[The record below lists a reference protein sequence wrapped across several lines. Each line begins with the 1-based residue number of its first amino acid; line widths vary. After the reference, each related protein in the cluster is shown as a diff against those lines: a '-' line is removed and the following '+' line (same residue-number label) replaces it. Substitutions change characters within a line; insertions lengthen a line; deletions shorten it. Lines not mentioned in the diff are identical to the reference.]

1 MVCFFTPH
9 THTHTHA
16 HAHIDEYVAA
26 KMAYNPYYNNHQA
39 QLGTEAGYYGTAS
52 AGAGYGGYVA
62 SQQPQPQAQGGGTAV
77 SSMPAGGTG
86 GYQNPYGGIPQQS
99 QQHQQ
104 QQGGYY
110 GAAAAPTTA
119 YDPYGQI
126 GGVAVSNSG
135 VYRGAAAA
143 AAQGNNNG
151 YGQQQGYYA
160 AQQPLQPPSQQPSLP
175 LPQGGGFNY
184 SGARSSSAAP
194 LTGSINSGP
203 ASPPL
208 PAPAAANATD
218 DNGLRWTWSC
228 YPTTVK
234 LKQKESIAAATVE
247 LPEMVIPMSC
257 MYTPLYPIEP
267 NHIVLGACVDELCC
281 KNCGAFCNVHCQR
294 VEGQYWVCLSC
305 KRRNAFAVNSSIFE
319 QQQQQ
324 QQHPALLYETVE
336 YVLPPAQPHLTQQLD
351 TAALAFIFV
360 VDTCI
365 PSGEMASLRT
375 SLLESLRELPR
386 NTLVGLISFGATV
399 SVWELNSA
407 DAASACSMRKCYLLR
422 GNTANSAAA
431 LQTMLQ
437 VSNAHPVRGRLLAP
451 LREVEAT
458 LVSLIEELEED
469 GAAVP
474 ASKRPLRATST
485 AVEAATYLM
494 EALAPPYLS
503 PQQLQAMYGNDSKAA
518 ATAAAAVASATVKMG
533 KILLFT
539 GGPCTR
545 GPGAVISTDKADMMR
560 FHRDII
566 EGDTPYYA
574 AAFNFY
580 NMLEPRLT
588 AANASLDVFA
598 QSLDQVGVMEMRR
611 CINNTG
617 GSLIVEDE
625 TTDVM
630 FLESLA
636 RYWQR
641 CGLRTGASI
650 AAQQQQQQA
659 SSVDGGAA
667 SSPHPN
673 PEEDYCVGC
682 GFEVHIEVNTS
693 SGTLLRGALGP
704 CNVDVEANKKLPAR
718 QASPLEIGVGG
729 TTRWCVS
736 SLDQGMTLSF
746 VFDTATADGA
756 TGAESAH
763 EKRFM
768 QFVTRYTTPRGER
781 RVRVTSVVQP
791 VAPSDASPDYFTQ
804 AGAFDQTCAATMV
817 ARLAVSI
824 LEKHPAKW
832 DDAKRWLD
840 TLLVRFVRRYSTF
853 TPNQPS
859 TLQLNS
865 CLSLFP
871 SFMYNLR
878 RSEYFM
884 VLNISPDETTFKRH
898 WLMRESV
905 DNCML
910 MIQPTLDSYDIE
922 HPYATA
928 VQLDSSS
935 LRHDNIVLM
944 DAYFNVHIMWGSM
957 IYQWIEAGYHENPDY
972 ANFAEL
978 LEAAEQDA
986 QTILAYRYPYPRFSR
1001 TDADGSE
1008 ARHVKTRV
1016 NPATTYQSSGLQY
1029 TTGPNGAVEQQ
1040 ADVIYTDDASIMTF
1054 MTSLKKAVV
1063 TSDANVKS

>member
-1 MVCFFTPH
+1 MASTPF
-9 THTHTHA
+9 
-16 HAHIDEYVAA
+16 
-26 KMAYNPYYNNHQA
+26 YNQHQA
-39 QLGTEAGYYGTAS
+39 Q
-52 AGAGYGGYVA
+52 
-62 SQQPQPQAQGGGTAV
+62 P
-77 SSMPAGGTG
+77 
-86 GYQNPYGGIPQQS
+86 GIN
-99 QQHQQ
+99 
-104 QQGGYY
+104 GGYY
-110 GAAAAPTTA
+110 GAAPAGTGASVGYGAYSAQPSQALQGGGAAVPIMPGA
-119 YDPYGQI
+119 GSAGGYYQQSPYG
-126 GGVAVSNSG
+126 
-135 VYRGAAAA
+135 GAP
-143 AAQGNNNG
+143 
-151 YGQQQGYYA
+151 QQQQYVPSQESSYYA
-160 AQQPLQPPSQQPSLP
+160 AQTQPIPPQ
-175 LPQGGGFNY
+175 GGFNY
-184 SGARSSSAAP
+184 GSGSSSPNAASTAAP
-194 LTGSINSGP
+194 VSSTLQAP
-203 ASPPL
+203 
-208 PAPAAANATD
+208 PAPNATD
-218 DNGLRWTWSC
+218 ENGLRWTWSC

-234 LKQKESIAAATVE
+234 AKEKESRSAATVA

-267 NHIVLGACVDELCC
+267 SHMVLGASVDELCC

-305 KRRNAFAVNSSIFE
+305 KRRNAFTANSSISD
-319 QQQQQ
+319 
-324 QQHPALLYETVE
+324 QHPSLLYETVE
-336 YVLPPAQPHLTQQLD
+336 YVLPPAQPHLTQHID
-351 TAALAFIFV
+351 TSAPAFIFV

-375 SLLESLRELPR
+375 CLLESLQHLPR

-399 SVWELNSA
+399 SVWELSTG
-407 DAASACSMRKCYLLR
+407 DSSTQHAAPCPMRKCYVLR
-422 GNTANSAAA
+422 GNMANPPET
-431 LQTMLQ
+431 LQSMLQ
-437 VSNAHPVRGRLLAP
+437 VSSAHPVRGRLLAP
-451 LREVEAT
+451 LHEVEST
-458 LVSLIEELEED
+458 LVSLMEELEED
-469 GAAVP
+469 GTPVP

-494 EALAPPYLS
+494 EALAPPHLS
-503 PQQLQAMYGNDSKAA
+503 PRQLQAMYGNDSKAA
-518 ATAAAAVASATVKMG
+518 TTAAAAIARATVKMG

-545 GPGAVISTDKADMMR
+545 GAGAVTSTDKADMMR

-566 EGDTPYYA
+566 EGDTPFYA
-574 AAFNFY
+574 AAFDFY
-580 NMLEPRLT
+580 SALEPRLT
-588 AANASLDVFA
+588 AANACLDVFA

-611 CINNTG
+611 CIDNTG
-617 GSLIVEDE
+617 GSLIIEDE

-641 CGLRTGASI
+641 CDLRAGTSM
-650 AAQQQQQQA
+650 AAQQENGAGA
-659 SSVDGGAA
+659 SS
-667 SSPHPN
+667 SLPN
-673 PEEDYCVGC
+673 PDDYIARY
-682 GFEVHIEVNTS
+682 GFGVHIEVNTS

-718 QASPLEIGVGG
+718 QASPLEVGVGG
-729 TTRWCVS
+729 TTRWRVS
-736 SLDQGMTLSF
+736 SLDQGMTLAF
-746 VFDTATADGA
+746 IFDTATAEGKQVM
-756 TGAESAH
+756 ESAH
-763 EKRFM
+763 DKRFI
-768 QFVTRYTTPRGER
+768 QFVTRYTTPRGEQ

-791 VAPSDASPDYFTQ
+791 VAPSNATPDYFTQ
-804 AGAFDQTCAATMV
+804 AGAFDQTCAATTV

-824 LEKHPAKW
+824 LERHPGKW

-840 TLLVRFVRRYSTF
+840 TLLVCFVRRYSTF
-853 TPNQPS
+853 TPNQPN
-859 TLQLNS
+859 TLQLHP

-884 VLNISPDETTFKRH
+884 VLNISPDETSFKRH

-905 DNCML
+905 DNCVL
-910 MIQPTLDSYDIE
+910 MIQPTLDSYDLE

-957 IYQWIEAGYHENPDY
+957 IYQWIAAGYHESPDY

-986 QTILAYRYPYPRFSR
+986 QSILAYRYPYPRFSR

-1016 NPATTYQSSGLQY
+1016 NPATTYQNSGLQY
-1029 TTGPNGAVEQQ
+1029 SAGPNGAVEQ
-1040 ADVIYTDDASIMTF
+1040 ADVIYTDDASILTF

-1063 TSDANVKS
+1063 TTDAKMPS

>member
-1 MVCFFTPH
+1 M
-9 THTHTHA
+9 
-16 HAHIDEYVAA
+16 AA
-26 KMAYNPYYNNHQA
+26 GNAYP
-39 QLGTEAGYYGTAS
+39 
-52 AGAGYGGYVA
+52 
-62 SQQPQPQAQGGGTAV
+62 
-77 SSMPAGGTG
+77 
-86 GYQNPYGGIPQQS
+86 NPYGGVAQQ
-99 QQHQQ
+99 QQQPQ

-110 GAAAAPTTA
+110 GGGVTSNATAAATN
-119 YDPYGQI
+119 YDPYGQA
-126 GGVAVSNSG
+126 GAMAASNSG
-135 VYRGAAAA
+135 MYGQPT
-143 AAQGNNNG
+143 QGMNNVNSNNG
-151 YGQQQGYYA
+151 YN
-160 AQQPLQPPSQQPSLP
+160 QPPQQMQPQ
-175 LPQGGGFNY
+175 LPQPGSFNY
-184 SGARSSSAAP
+184 GGASGGNASPPSAAMP
-194 LTGSINSGP
+194 RTGP
-203 ASPPL
+203 ASPAP
-208 PAPAAANATD
+208 PAPPAPNATD

-228 YPTTVK
+228 FPTTVK
-234 LKQKESIAAATVE
+234 PKTKENIAAATVA
-247 LPEMVIPMSC
+247 LPETMVIPMSC
-257 MYTPLYPIEP
+257 MYTPLCPIEP
-267 NHIVLGACVDELCC
+267 SHMVLGASTEELCC
-281 KNCGAFCNVHCQR
+281 KNCGAFCSVHSQR
-294 VEGQYWVCLSC
+294 VERQYWVCLSC
-305 KRRNAFAVNSSIFE
+305 KRRNAFAPNSNISE
-319 QQQQQ
+319 
-324 QQHPALLYETVE
+324 QHPALQYETVE
-336 YVLPPAQPHLTQQLD
+336 YVLPPAQPQLMHHFD
-351 TAALAFIFV
+351 TAAPAFIFV

-375 SLLESLRELPR
+375 SLLESLQQLPR
-386 NTLVGLISFGATV
+386 NTLVGFISFGATV
-399 SVWELNSA
+399 SVWELGSGSSSGSHHSA
-407 DAASACSMRKCYLLR
+407 PSPMRKCYLLR
-422 GNTANSAAA
+422 GNAANPPEA
-431 LQTMLQ
+431 LQGMLQ
-437 VSNAHPVRGRLLAP
+437 VSHAHPVRGRLLAP
-451 LREVEAT
+451 LHEVEAT

-494 EALAPPYLS
+494 EALAPPHLS
-503 PQQLQAMYGNDSKAA
+503 PQQVQAMFGTDSKAA
-518 ATAAAAVASATVKMG
+518 ATAAAAIAAATPKMG

-574 AAFNFY
+574 AANNFY
-580 NMLEPRLT
+580 NTLEPRLT
-588 AANASLDVFA
+588 AANACLDVFA

-611 CINNTG
+611 CIDNTG
-617 GSLIVEDE
+617 GSLVIEDE

-641 CGLRTGASI
+641 CDLRAGAGTTT
-650 AAQQQQQQA
+650 AASPQQDA
-659 SSVDGGAA
+659 NNGGAA
-667 SSPHPN
+667 SSPHPS
-673 PEEDYCVGC
+673 PEEDYCAHC
-682 GFEVHIEVNTS
+682 GFGVRIEVNTS

-704 CNVDVEANKKLPAR
+704 CNVDVEANKRLPAR
-718 QASPLEIGVGG
+718 QASPLEVGVGG

-746 VFDTATADGA
+746 IFDTATADGKQD
-756 TGAESAH
+756 GAEAGVH
-763 EKRFM
+763 EKRFI
-768 QFVTRYTTPRGER
+768 QFVTRYTTPRGEQ

-791 VAPSDASPDYFTQ
+791 VAPPSASPDYFTQ
-804 AGAFDQTCAATMV
+804 SGAFDQTCAATII

-824 LEKHPAKW
+824 LEKHPGKW

-840 TLLVRFVRRYSTF
+840 TLCVRFVRRYGNF
-853 TPNQPS
+853 TVNQPN
-859 TLQLNS
+859 TLQLNP

-871 SFMYNLR
+871 SFVYNLR

-986 QTILAYRYPYPRFSR
+986 QAILAYRYPYPRFSR

-1016 NPATTYQSSGLQY
+1016 NPATTYQNSGLQY
-1029 TTGPNGAVEQQ
+1029 GAGPNGAVEQ

-1063 TSDANVKS
+1063 TPDAKMKP

>member
-1 MVCFFTPH
+1 MS
-9 THTHTHA
+9 
-16 HAHIDEYVAA
+16 
-26 KMAYNPYYNNHQA
+26 
-39 QLGTEAGYYGTAS
+39 G
-52 AGAGYGGYVA
+52 GAG
-62 SQQPQPQAQGGGTAV
+62 
-77 SSMPAGGTG
+77 
-86 GYQNPYGGIPQQS
+86 
-99 QQHQQ
+99 
-104 QQGGYY
+104 
-110 GAAAAPTTA
+110 
-119 YDPYGQI
+119 
-126 GGVAVSNSG
+126 GVG
-135 VYRGAAAA
+135 
-143 AAQGNNNG
+143 
-151 YGQQQGYYA
+151 
-160 AQQPLQPPSQQPSLP
+160 
-175 LPQGGGFNY
+175 
-184 SGARSSSAAP
+184 SSSPPAMH
-194 LTGSINSGP
+194 LGP
-203 ASPPL
+203 ASPAP
-208 PAPAAANATD
+208 PAANTTD

-228 YPTTVK
+228 FPTTMK
-234 LKQKESIAAATVE
+234 SKQKENISAATVA

-257 MYTPLYPIEP
+257 MYTPLCPIEP
-267 NHIVLGACVDELCC
+267 SHMVLGATVDELCC
-281 KNCGAFCNVHCQR
+281 KNCGAFCSVHSQR
-294 VEGQYWVCLSC
+294 VQGQYWMCLSC
-305 KRRNAFAVNSSIFE
+305 KRRNAFAPNSTISD
-319 QQQQQ
+319 
-324 QQHPALLYETVE
+324 QHPALLYETVE
-336 YVLPPAQPHLTQQLD
+336 YVLPTPQPQLMQMLD
-351 TAALAFIFV
+351 PSAPAFIFV

-365 PSGEMASLRT
+365 PSGEMDSLRT
-375 SLLESLRELPR
+375 SLLESLQHLPR
-386 NTLVGLISFGATV
+386 NTLVGFISFGATV
-399 SVWELNSA
+399 SVWELGSST
-407 DAASACSMRKCYLLR
+407 AAPCLMRKCYLLR
-422 GNTANSAAA
+422 GNTANPSEA
-431 LQTMLQ
+431 LQGMLQ
-437 VSNAHPVRGRLLAP
+437 VSSTHPVRGRLLAP

-458 LVSLIEELEED
+458 LVSLIEELEAD

-494 EALAPPYLS
+494 EALGPPHLS

-518 ATAAAAVASATVKMG
+518 AAAAAAVARATMKMG

-566 EGDTPYYA
+566 EGDTPYYT
-574 AAFNFY
+574 AAFSFY
-580 NMLEPRLT
+580 NALESRLT
-588 AANASLDVFA
+588 AANACLDVFA

-611 CINNTG
+611 CIDNTG

-641 CGLRTGASI
+641 CDLRAGAGT
-650 AAQQQQQQA
+650 AAQQAHEA
-659 SSVDGGAA
+659 SSAAGA
-667 SSPHPN
+667 SPPEN
-673 PEEDYCVGC
+673 PEEDYCAHC
-682 GFEVHIEVNTS
+682 GFGVRIEVNTS

-736 SLDQGMTLSF
+736 ALDQGMTLSF
-746 VFDTATADGA
+746 IFDTATADGKP
-756 TGAESAH
+756 GSESAH
-763 EKRFM
+763 EKRFV
-768 QFVTRYTTPRGER
+768 QFVTRYTTPRGEQ
-781 RVRVTSVVQP
+781 RVRVTSIVQP
-791 VAPSDASPDYFTQ
+791 VAPSTATPEYFTQ

-824 LEKHPAKW
+824 LERHPGKW

-840 TLLVRFVRRYSTF
+840 TLLVRFVRRYGTY
-853 TPNQPS
+853 TANQPN
-859 TLQLNS
+859 TLQLNP

-928 VQLDSSS
+928 VQLDSNS

-986 QTILAYRYPYPRFSR
+986 QAVLAYRYPYPRFSR

-1016 NPATTYQSSGLQY
+1016 NPATTYQNSGVQY
-1029 TTGPNGAVEQQ
+1029 GAGPNGAVEQS
-1040 ADVIYTDDASIMTF
+1040 DVINTDDASIMTF
-1054 MTSLKKAVV
+1054 MASLKKAVV
-1063 TSDANVKS
+1063 TPDAKMAT

>member
-1 MVCFFTPH
+1 
-9 THTHTHA
+9 
-16 HAHIDEYVAA
+16 
-26 KMAYNPYYNNHQA
+26 MAYNPYYN
-39 QLGTEAGYYGTAS
+39 
-52 AGAGYGGYVA
+52 
-62 SQQPQPQAQGGGTAV
+62 PPQAPSGTD
-77 SSMPAGGTG
+77 
-86 GYQNPYGGIPQQS
+86 
-99 QQHQQ
+99 
-104 QQGGYY
+104 GGYY
-110 GAAAAPTTA
+110 GAAPADTGANAGYGGYTAASSTHGAAGAGDYPPQNPYGATPQQQQQDGYQSSGAVVTA
-119 YDPYGQI
+119 PAAAGYDPYGQAVAYGN
-126 GGVAVSNSG
+126 GG
-135 VYRGAAAA
+135 
-143 AAQGNNNG
+143 NNG
-151 YGQQQGYYA
+151 YGQQQ
-160 AQQPLQPPSQQPSLP
+160 QQGHYTGQPQPSQQQSFPMQGSFHY
-175 LPQGGGFNY
+175 GGG
-184 SGARSSSAAP
+184 SGSPPASSSSNMA
-194 LTGSINSGP
+194 GP
-203 ASPPL
+203 ASPPP
-208 PAPAAANATD
+208 PAPPAPNATD
-218 DNGLRWTWSC
+218 ENGLRWTWSC

-234 LKQKESIAAATVE
+234 PKQKEASSAATVA
-247 LPEMVIPMSC
+247 LPEMVLPLSC
-257 MYTPLYPIEP
+257 MYTPLCPMEP
-267 NHIVLGACVDELCC
+267 SHMVLGAAVEELCC
-281 KNCGAFCNVHCQR
+281 KNCGAFCNVHSQR

-305 KRRNAFAVNSSIFE
+305 KRRSTFSARSAITE
-319 QQQQQ
+319 R
-324 QQHPALLYETVE
+324 HPALQYETVE
-336 YVLPPAQPHLTQQLD
+336 YVLPPAQPQLSQYID
-351 TAALAFIFV
+351 TRAPAFIFV

-375 SLLESLRELPR
+375 SLLESLQQLPR

-399 SVWELNSA
+399 AVWELDPGS
-407 DAASACSMRKCYLLR
+407 SGSSSGKSHTVPSPMRKCYLLR
-422 GNTANSAAA
+422 GNTANTPEA
-431 LQTMLQ
+431 LQAMLQ
-437 VSNAHPVRGRLLAP
+437 VSAAHPVRGRLLAP
-451 LREVEAT
+451 LHAVEAT
-458 LVSLIEELEED
+458 LVSLIAELEED

-485 AVEAATYLM
+485 AVEVATYLM
-494 EALAPPYLS
+494 EALAPPHLS
-503 PQQLQAMYGNDSKAA
+503 PQQLQTLYGNDSKAA
-518 ATAAAAVASATVKMG
+518 ATAAAAIASATVKMG

-545 GPGAVISTDKADMMR
+545 GPGAVTSTDKADMMR

-580 NMLEPRLT
+580 NSLEPRLT
-588 AANASLDVFA
+588 AANACLDVFA

-611 CINNTG
+611 CIDNTG

-630 FLESLA
+630 FLESLT

-641 CGLRTGASI
+641 CDLRAGVGT
-650 AAQQQQQQA
+650 AAPQQQRADNQAVA
-659 SSVDGGAA
+659 SSSLPSAD
-667 SSPHPN
+667 
-673 PEEDYCVGC
+673 EDYAAHC
-682 GFEVHIEVNTS
+682 GFGVRIEVNTS

-704 CNVDVEANKKLPAR
+704 CNVDVEANKRLPAR

-736 SLDQGMTLSF
+736 SLDQGMTLAF
-746 VFDTATADGA
+746 VFDTATADGKP
-756 TGAESAH
+756 GSESTH
-763 EKRFM
+763 EKRFI
-768 QFVTRYTTPRGER
+768 QFVTRYTTPRGEQ
-781 RVRVTSVVQP
+781 RVRVTSVMQP
-791 VAPSDASPDYFTQ
+791 VAPSNAAPDYFTQ
-804 AGAFDQTCAATMV
+804 AGAFDQTCAATLM

-824 LEKHPAKW
+824 LEKHPGKW

-853 TPNQPS
+853 TPNQPN
-859 TLQLNS
+859 TLQLHP

-957 IYQWIEAGYHENPDY
+957 IYQWIEAGYHENPNY

-986 QTILAYRYPYPRFSR
+986 QTILTYRYPYPRFSR

-1008 ARHVKTRV
+1008 ARHIKTRV
-1016 NPATTYQSSGLQY
+1016 NPATTYQNSGLQY
-1029 TTGPNGAVEQQ
+1029 GAGPNGAVEQ
-1040 ADVIYTDDASIMTF
+1040 ADVIYTDDASILTF

-1063 TSDANVKS
+1063 TADADMKS